1 MSQSKSKAS
10 SVISKIKPT
19 KPVGSRLD
27 WAPPNPALGAQVNK
41 YSLHER

>member
-10 SVISKIKPT
+10 SVNSKNKPL
-19 KPVGSRLD
+19 GSRLD